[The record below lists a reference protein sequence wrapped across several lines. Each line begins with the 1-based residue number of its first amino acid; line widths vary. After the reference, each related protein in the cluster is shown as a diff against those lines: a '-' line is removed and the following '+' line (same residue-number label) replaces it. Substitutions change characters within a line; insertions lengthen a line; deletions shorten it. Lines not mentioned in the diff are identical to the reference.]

1 MNKNLRNLLKVLFY
15 NQRSADMKKII
26 RETLNKTEPARAEQ
40 CTPAGERA
48 ARDPARNRPRQT
60 RRAGSD
66 FVQRALRT
74 ASALAL
80 AVISAAA
87 PDYSVSAA
95 PDSLSAVSA
104 ALIEAETGTV
114 LYEKNAHEHRAMA
127 STTKIMTAL
136 LTIEAGDLDREFTV
150 DPLAIRVEG
159 TSMGLQEGDR
169 VSRRDLLY
177 GILLPSGNDAANA
190 AAVSVGGSIPEFVKL
205 MNSKAQE
212 LGLSDTHFVTPS
224 GLDADGHYTTA
235 LDLARLTAYA
245 MREEI
250 FRKVVCCRSARVEFG
265 NPPYM
270 RTLYNSNKMLSRYE
284 GAIGVKTGFT
294 DNARRCLVSAAERD
308 GVTLIAVTLNAG
320 DDWNDHTKMLDYG
333 FTQVKAYP
341 LELGCNVRVPVAGTG
356 ESVGVY
362 AHEETISLTPQQ
374 RGSLTRTVLL
384 PAFVYGT
391 VDKGDRLGEIQFF
404 LEGELVKTC
413 PLYSDSTV
421 KAPKEELSLFQRILE
436 RVGIFV

>member
-1 MNKNLRNLLKVLFY
+1 
-15 NQRSADMKKII
+15 MKK
-26 RETLNKTEPARAEQ
+26 LMK
-40 CTPAGERA
+40 RA
-48 ARDPARNRPRQT
+48 AALVL
-60 RRAGSD
+60 AG
-66 FVQRALRT
+66 VT
-74 ASALAL
+74 
-80 AVISAAA
+80 AAA
-87 PDYSVSAA
+87 LDLTAA
-95 PDSLSAVSA
+95 AAGPGDLSAVSA
-104 ALIEAETGTV
+104 VLIEAETGTV
-114 LYEKNAHEHRAMA
+114 LYQKNAGERRAMA

-190 AAVSVGGSIPEFVKL
+190 AAVSVSGSIPEFVKL

-245 MREEI
+245 MKEETFCEI
-250 FRKVVCCRSARVEFG
+250 VACRSAEVEFG
-265 NPPYM
+265 NPPYK
-270 RTLYNSNKMLSRYE
+270 RTLYNSNKMLARYD

-341 LELGCNVRVPVAGTG
+341 LELGCDTRVSVAGTG
-356 ESVGVY
+356 KSVGVY
-362 AHEETISLTPQQ
+362 SHEETLALTPQQ
-374 RGSLTRTVLL
+374 RTRITRRVML

-391 VDKGDRLGEIQFF
+391 VDKGDKLGEIRFF
-404 LEGELVKTC
+404 LDGELVKTC
-413 PLYSDSTV
+413 PLYADSTV
-421 KAPKEELSLFQRILE
+421 TVPKEELSLFRRILE
-436 RVGIFV
+436 WAGIIV